1 MFLTWGELLSISLLG
16 DYVYACVGERGFAA
30 ISLSEGLGAWVARE
44 APSSGHDSA
53 AAPIGS
59 VFV

>member
-30 ISLSEGLGAWVARE
+30 ER
-44 APSSGHDSA
+44 SGNA
-53 AAPIGS
+53 AAMRRPN
-59 VFV
+59 FAL